1 MKHKTIELLLKEK
14 SMATPKKPMTKA
26 QAVAY
31 FAEKFQKL
39 LLALILLAVSAGCS
53 LYHYPV
59 NAPLNRYDP
68 DFGYK
73 PKNIAQSWE
82 ASDLLLLVTFS
93 GGGTRAAAFSYGVL
107 EALRDA
113 RVPKGG
119 RELRLLDEVDLISGV
134 SGGSFTAAY
143 YGLFGDRIFQDFEQ
157 KFLKKNIQG
166 ELTNQIFFNPANWS
180 RLFSP
185 FFGRSDLAA
194 EYYDKNVFEGATFA
208 DLVRRPKPMILI
220 NGTDMVYGS
229 RVAFTQDF
237 FDLICSD
244 LNPFL
249 VARACAASSAVPILL
264 TPITL
269 KNYAGSCDY
278 VPPKS
283 LSKAIEARD
292 LPDRQ
297 FDLANNIIP
306 FMDSEKKPYIH
317 LVDGGVADNLGLRA
331 LLERVISSGNIMTN
345 LKAGGLEQVR
355 KIAFILV
362 NAETEID
369 TKWDRAETI
378 PPFAAMFDSYSSI
391 AISRY
396 NVETVALLR
405 ESFARWTDEIRRGR
419 CPEGQISTAPGSCGD
434 IEFYLVEVKFD
445 ALKDPAERT
454 YFKRL
459 PTSFS
464 LPSEEVDKLRQA
476 AGRILKDSRDFQR
489 LLRDLQE

>member
-1 MKHKTIELLLKEK
+1 MRTL
-14 SMATPKKPMTKA
+14 
-26 QAVAY
+26 
-31 FAEKFQKL
+31 QKL
-39 LLALILLAVSAGCS
+39 LLVLSLLAFSSGCT

-73 PKNIAQSWE
+73 PKNIAHSRE
-82 ASDLLLLVTFS
+82 ANDLLLLMTFS

-107 EALRDA
+107 EAMRDT
-113 RVPKGG
+113 RLPRGG

-157 KFLKKNIQG
+157 KFLKKDIQG
-166 ELTNQIFFNPANWS
+166 ELSTQIFFNPANWS

-194 EYYDKNVFEGATFA
+194 EYYDKNVFEGATFT
-208 DLVRRPKPMILI
+208 DLARRPGPMILI
-220 NGTDMVYGS
+220 NATDMVYGT
-229 RVAFTQDF
+229 RVAFTQDS

-244 LNPFL
+244 LSTFP

-269 KNYAGSCDY
+269 KNYAGSCGFN
-278 VPPKS
+278 PPEF
-283 LSKAIEARD
+283 LSQALEARD

-297 FDLANNIIP
+297 FDLANNLIP
-306 FMDSEKKPYIH
+306 FMDSERKPYVH

-331 LLERVISSGNIMTN
+331 LLERVIASGNIMTN

-355 KIAFILV
+355 KIAFIMV

-405 ESFARWTDEIRRGR
+405 ESFNRWTDEIRKGR
-419 CPEGQISTAPGSCGD
+419 CPEGRISTAPGSCGD
-434 IEFYLVEVKFD
+434 IEFYLIEVKFD
-445 ALKDPAERT
+445 ALKDSAERT

-476 AGRILKDSRDFQR
+476 AGRILNESRDFKR
-489 LLRDLQE
+489 MLGDLEG

>member
-1 MKHKTIELLLKEK
+1 MRTIKKLFLVLSLL
-14 SMATPKKPMTKA
+14 S
-26 QAVAY
+26 
-31 FAEKFQKL
+31 F
-39 LLALILLAVSAGCS
+39 SAGCT

-59 NAPLNRYDP
+59 NAPLSRYDP
-68 DFGYK
+68 DYGYK
-73 PKNIAQSWE
+73 PKNSTKSRE
-82 ASDLLLLVTFS
+82 AGDLLLLVTFS

-107 EALRDA
+107 EALRDT

-119 RELRLLDEVDLISGV
+119 RELRLLDEIDLISGV

-143 YGLFGDRIFQDFEQ
+143 YGLFGDRTFQDFEP
-157 KFLKKNIQG
+157 KFLKKDIQG
-166 ELTNQIFFNPANWS
+166 DLSSQIFFNPANWT

-185 FFGRSDLAA
+185 YFDRSDLAA

-208 DLVRRPKPMILI
+208 DMARRSGPMILI
-220 NGTDMVYGS
+220 NATDMVYGT
-229 RVAFTQDF
+229 RVAFNQDA
-237 FDLICSD
+237 FDIICSD
-244 LNPFL
+244 LSTFP

-269 KNYAGSCDY
+269 KNYAGSCSY
-278 VPPKS
+278 LPPEG
-283 LSKAIEARD
+283 LRKALEARD

-297 FDLANNIIP
+297 FDLANNVTP
-306 FMDSEKKPYIH
+306 FMDSERKPYIH

-331 LLERVISSGNIMTN
+331 LLERVIASGNIMNN
-345 LKAGGLEQVR
+345 LKAAKLERVG
-355 KIAFILV
+355 KIAFIIV

-369 TKWDRAETI
+369 NKWDQSGTI

-391 AISRY
+391 AITRY
-396 NVETVALLR
+396 NIETVALLR
-405 ESFARWTDEIRRGR
+405 ESFARWTDEIRKGR

-434 IEFYLVEVKFD
+434 IDFYLVEVKFD

-464 LPSEEVDKLRQA
+464 LPPEDVDKLRQV
-476 AGRILKDSRDFQR
+476 AGRILNDSGEFKR
-489 LLRDLQE
+489 LLRDLQ

>member
-1 MKHKTIELLLKEK
+1 MRIL
-14 SMATPKKPMTKA
+14 
-26 QAVAY
+26 
-31 FAEKFQKL
+31 QKL
-39 LLALILLAVSAGCS
+39 IITLGLLTFSAGCTY
-53 LYHYPV
+53 YHYPV
-59 NAPLNRYDP
+59 NAPLEKYDP

-73 PKNIAQSWE
+73 PKNSTKSRE
-82 ASDLLLLVTFS
+82 ANDLVLMLTFS

-107 EALRDA
+107 EALRDT
-113 RVPKGG
+113 RVSRVG

-143 YGLFGDRIFQDFEQ
+143 YGLFGDRTFRDFEQ
-157 KFLKKNIQG
+157 KFLKKDIQG
-166 ELTNQIFFNPANWS
+166 DLSSQIFFNPANWT

-185 FFGRSDLAA
+185 YFDRSDLAA

-208 DLVRRPKPMILI
+208 DLARTSNPMVLI
-220 NGTDMVYGS
+220 NATDMVYGT
-229 RVAFTQDF
+229 RLTFIQDAFD
-237 FDLICSD
+237 IMCSD
-244 LNPFL
+244 LSAFP

-269 KNYAGSCDY
+269 RNYAGSCGF
-278 VPPKS
+278 VPPAFLSQS
-283 LSKAIEARD
+283 LEARD

-297 FDLANNIIP
+297 FDLANNIAP
-306 FMDSEKKPYIH
+306 FLDAEKKPYVH

-331 LLERVISSGNIMTN
+331 LLERVIASGSILAN
-345 LKAGGLEQVR
+345 LKAANLEQVR
-355 KIAFILV
+355 KIAIVIV

-369 TKWDRAETI
+369 NKWDQSGTI

-391 AISRY
+391 AIFRY
-396 NVETVALLR
+396 NIETVALLR
-405 ESFARWTDEIRRGR
+405 ESFKRWTDEIRKGR

-434 IEFYLVEVKFD
+434 IEFYAVEVKFD

-464 LPSEEVDKLRQA
+464 LPAEEVDKLRQA
-476 AGRILKDSRDFQR
+476 AGRILNDSSEFNR
-489 LLRDLQE
+489 LLRDLQ

>member
-1 MKHKTIELLLKEK
+1 MRTL
-14 SMATPKKPMTKA
+14 
-26 QAVAY
+26 
-31 FAEKFQKL
+31 QKL
-39 LLALILLAVSAGCS
+39 FLFFSLLTFLAGCTY
-53 LYHYPV
+53 YHYPV
-59 NAPLNRYDP
+59 NAPLDRYDP

-73 PKNIAQSWE
+73 PKNTTKSRE
-82 ASDLLLLVTFS
+82 VGDLLLLVTFS
-93 GGGTRAAAFSYGVL
+93 GGGTRAAALSYGVL

-119 RELRLLDEVDLISGV
+119 RDLRLLDEVDIISGV

-157 KFLKKNIQG
+157 KFLKKNVQG
-166 ELTNQIFFNPANWS
+166 ELRNQIIFNPANWS

-185 FFGRSDLAA
+185 YFDRSDLAA

-208 DLVRRPKPMILI
+208 DLARHSGPMILI
-220 NGTDMVYGS
+220 NATDMVYGT
-229 RVAFTQDF
+229 RMAFNQDA
-237 FDLICSD
+237 FDIICSD
-244 LNPFL
+244 LNTFP

-269 KNYAGSCDY
+269 KNYAGSCGF
-278 VPPKS
+278 VPPAF
-283 LSKAIEARD
+283 LSQALEARA

-297 FDLANNIIP
+297 FDLANNIAP
-306 FMDSEKKPYIH
+306 FMDSERKPYIH

-331 LLERVISSGNIMTN
+331 LLERVIASGNIMTN
-345 LKAGGLEQVR
+345 LKTADMAQVR
-355 KIAFILV
+355 KIAFIIV

-369 TKWDRAETI
+369 NKWDQSGTI

-391 AISRY
+391 AITRY
-396 NVETVALLR
+396 NIETVALLR
-405 ESFARWTDEIRRGR
+405 ESFNRWTDEVRKGR
-419 CPEGQISTAPGSCGD
+419 CPEGQISTTPGSCGD

-445 ALKDPAERT
+445 ALKDPVERT

-459 PTSFS
+459 PTSFY

-476 AGRILKDSRDFQR
+476 AGRILHNSRDFQQ
-489 LLRDLQE
+489 LLQDLQ

>member
-1 MKHKTIELLLKEK
+1 MRRLH
-14 SMATPKKPMTKA
+14 
-26 QAVAY
+26 
-31 FAEKFQKL
+31 KL
-39 LLALILLAVSAGCS
+39 LLSLSLLAFFSGCT

-59 NAPLNRYDP
+59 NAPLSQYNP

-73 PKNIAQSWE
+73 PKNAAQSRE
-82 ASDLLLLVTFS
+82 ADDLLLLVTFS
-93 GGGTRAAAFSYGVL
+93 GGGTRAAAFSYGLL
-107 EALRDA
+107 EALRDT
-113 RVPKGG
+113 RLSKGG

-166 ELTNQIFFNPANWS
+166 ELRNQIFFNPANWT

-208 DLVRRPKPMILI
+208 DLARRPRPMILI

-244 LNPFL
+244 LSAFP

-269 KNYAGSCDY
+269 KNYAGSCGY
-278 VPPKS
+278 MPPEFLSKS
-283 LSKAIEARD
+283 LEARD
-292 LPDRQ
+292 LPDRK
-297 FDLANNIIP
+297 FDLANNYAP

-331 LLERVISSGNIMTN
+331 LLERVIASGNIMNN
-345 LKAGGLEQVR
+345 LKASGLERVR
-355 KIAFILV
+355 KIAIILV

-369 TKWDRAETI
+369 TKWDRAATI
-378 PPFAAMFDSYSSI
+378 APFAAMFDSYSSI

-405 ESFARWTDEIRRGR
+405 ESFARWTDEIRKGR

-464 LPSEEVDKLRQA
+464 LPSEEVDKLREA
-476 AGRILKDSRDFQR
+476 AGRILNDSRDFKR
-489 LLRDLQE
+489 LLRDLQ